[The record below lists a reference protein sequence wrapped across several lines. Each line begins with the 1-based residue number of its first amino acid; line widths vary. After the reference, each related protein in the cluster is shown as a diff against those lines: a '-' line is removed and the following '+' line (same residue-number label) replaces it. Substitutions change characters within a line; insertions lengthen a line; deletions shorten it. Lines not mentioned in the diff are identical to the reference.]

1 MTLLRGSLPRDGIDE
16 RHLSFIFLGDTV
28 VVDIT
33 KIKEGDEIVYKNR
46 MHSGP
51 LLGSKDL
58 IYFD

>member
-1 MTLLRGSLPRDGIDE
+1 MPLLRGSLPRDGIDE
-16 RHLSFIFLGDTV
+16 RHLGFIFLGDTV

-33 KIKEGDEIVYKNR
+33 KIKVGEERVNKSR